1 MAVGPG
7 FVRLIGFAT
16 DPDLE
21 FRSMRAVLFAASLLA
36 AGAAQAEGYALFNQ
50 SSLARA
56 AALPALNAAPV
67 LAVGESQAQVALD
80 WSSEYYEAQSGT
92 ESLSLD
98 AETQRYALRYRR
110 GFGGS
115 VVSVNGWEWGV
126 ELPLVSSGGGSLDSL
141 IENWHD
147 TFGLPNGGRE
157 NAPRDRYL
165 IRYQRDGQTLLNL
178 SEGESGLGDVRLSLA
193 AALGERW
200 VLRALLQ
207 LPTGDADRLSGGHAG
222 GALWADYSLG
232 LGETERFRL
241 SLSGGLSASATG
253 GPLGEL
259 QQPLVALAGAS
270 FSGLL
275 WPSLLGATE
284 AVLQLDAHSALY
296 QDSTLEPLGDDSLQL
311 AFGLRLPTALGR
323 LELAIQEDL
332 AVYTAPDFTLH
343 FALAFGG
350 GQ

>member
-1 MAVGPG
+1 
-7 FVRLIGFAT
+7 
-16 DPDLE
+16 
-21 FRSMRAVLFAASLLA
+21 MRAALFAASLLA

-50 SSLARA
+50 SSFARA

-67 LAVGESQAQVALD
+67 LAVGESEAQVALD

-126 ELPLVSSGGGSLDSL
+126 ELPLLSSGGGSLDSL

-165 IRYQRDGQTLLNL
+165 IRYQRDGQTLLDL
-178 SEGESGLGDVRLSLA
+178 SEGESGLGDARLSLA

-200 VLRALLQ
+200 VVRALLQ

-232 LGETERFRL
+232 LGETERYRL
-241 SLSGGLSASATG
+241 SLSGGLSASATD

-259 QQPLVALAGAS
+259 QQPLVAVAGAS
-270 FSGLL
+270 FSGPL
-275 WPSLLGATE
+275 WPALLGATE
-284 AVLQLDAHSALY
+284 GVLQLDAHSALY
-296 QDSTLEPLGDDSLQL
+296 QDSELEPLGGDSLQV
-311 AFGLRLPTALGR
+311 AFGLRLPTPLGR

-332 AVYTAPDFTLH
+332 AVNTAPDFSLH
-343 FALAFGG
+343 FALGFGG
-350 GQ
+350 GH